1 MKNKQLIMGLVGL
14 VALVALVV
22 WGVKHFHFDLG
33 VFRSQLALARWD
45 VIGLSVACIYV
56 AYMFRSARWALLLK
70 HNKRVGLF
78 SLLGTQVMGFTAVAL
93 IGRVADPIRPYL
105 VAKKTGLPVS
115 SQVAVY
121 IVERLFDAGSMAVIF
136 SVAMLGVPY
145 DVLMKATSHSHLV
158 SLLGAHSPF
167 WAAFAARYGG
177 LILTLMGASFLVAVR
192 LAGGLMAT
200 LAERSFGVFS
210 AKLGKAAGE
219 KIRGFHAGL
228 DTMRTFGE
236 FSAVAGVSLVMWVL
250 IAGAYF
256 EGCRAFVASPQLA
269 AMTPSQC
276 VLLMVGSGS
285 ASILQLPILG
295 WFWQI
300 AAVAAMLTGLLGAN
314 AEAATACAAVLLLTT
329 FLAIVPVG
337 LIWAQFEHVSLRR
350 VAEESELA
358 SEGVAPEDPV
368 GQVGTAR

>member
-1 MKNKQLIMGLVGL
+1 
-14 VALVALVV
+14 
-22 WGVKHFHFDLG
+22 
-33 VFRSQLALARWD
+33 
-45 VIGLSVACIYV
+45 
-56 AYMFRSARWALLLK
+56 
-70 HNKRVGLF
+70 
-78 SLLGTQVMGFTAVAL
+78 
-93 IGRVADPIRPYL
+93 
-105 VAKKTGLPVS
+105 
-115 SQVAVY
+115 
-121 IVERLFDAGSMAVIF
+121 
-136 SVAMLGVPY
+136 
-145 DVLMKATSHSHLV
+145 
-158 SLLGAHSPF
+158 
-167 WAAFAARYGG
+167 
-177 LILTLMGASFLVAVR
+177 
-192 LAGGLMAT
+192 
-200 LAERSFGVFS
+200 
-210 AKLGKAAGE
+210 
-219 KIRGFHAGL
+219 
-228 DTMRTFGE
+228 
-236 FSAVAGVSLVMWVL
+236 MWVL